1 MVKTRSWNNPAD
13 PNAYG
18 DEIGVATS
26 WQLPGVFAGNP
37 PDALAQVQAK
47 IDSADWG
54 YDHVRGIGPAKLSP
68 PLLTSTY
75 LTKFRKNAAKA
86 CLRLGLPQRLSKCCQ
101 NQAQRPEAVT
111 ATRWLLATA

>member
-1 MVKTRSWNNPAD
+1 MFRLISVPLYNNPAD
-13 PNAYG
+13 LNAYE

-54 YDHVRGIGPAKLSP
+54 YDPRSGDWAGKVTFPRFGGRWIKRLGALPVRG
-68 PLLTSTY
+68 
-75 LTKFRKNAAKA
+75 
-86 CLRLGLPQRLSKCCQ
+86 
-101 NQAQRPEAVT
+101 
-111 ATRWLLATA
+111 